1 MQERLMRHNEGEADK
16 FTLRFRPW
24 SIFHLIPCTSRE
36 QAKKIESHIKRMK
49 SKQYL
54 RNLKKYPQI
63 QEKLFVKYSDENI

>member
-1 MQERLMRHNEGEADK
+1 
-16 FTLRFRPW
+16 
-24 SIFHLIPCTSRE
+24 
-36 QAKKIESHIKRMK
+36 MK